1 MSVFI
6 NENGRLP
13 MLDYRNLRLERY
25 ELRERIG
32 AGGMARVFKAWDTV
46 LERPV
51 AVKILHDHLA
61 DDPNFKERF
70 EREARL
76 IASLSHPNIVQIYD
90 FKVVEN
96 GDLPLYYMVMPL
108 ITGQTLRGLMAELAA
123 NGQTLSYARILTL
136 FSNVADALQY
146 AHSKGMIHR
155 DVKPANILIDENG
168 QAILTDFGIARM
180 VESGRLTQEGVST
193 GTPVYMSPEQ
203 ASGQPGDARSDLYA
217 LGVILFEMLTGR
229 PPYEDEG
236 SVAVMMRHLNDPI
249 PPLSDFLPLKNPALE
264 RILTRALAKNPNDR
278 YPSIEAFA
286 AAFKQAINNEIGVD
300 DIQNRTLNTV
310 ALPRINTT
318 NTRTGGSRFTTRIQP
333 VIAKTPRAVIFA
345 VSALVLLL
353 IGVVIGQMALS
364 QSRQSA
370 APTEVATIRAS
381 SMTESLYFTST
392 FADNDE
398 QRNNW
403 VQAASDGFIR
413 EITPD
418 GFYHLTNQRPR
429 TAVTALFNPTN
440 EYASSSISMTGTLLD
455 SSNPAGAMGIAF
467 RYQNDD
473 HYNVF
478 AVDGLGRYSIW
489 VRDDGQWRELR
500 GSGEQWTRDPIINQ
514 QGSENRLQID
524 ILGNRFTGYVNG
536 KQLFSLN
543 DNTLEAGSIGI
554 YVATHTSGI
563 TEVLVDTYQTFPPAP
578 PSMTGG

>member
-1 MSVFI
+1 
-6 NENGRLP
+6 

-25 ELRERIG
+25 QLRERIG

-90 FKVVEN
+90 FKVVERD
-96 GDLPLYYMVMPL
+96 DLPLYYMVMPL
-108 ITGQTLRGLMAELAA
+108 VTGQTLRGLMAELAA
-123 NGQTLSYARILTL
+123 HNQTLSYGRIQSL
-136 FSNVADALQY
+136 FSNVADALHY

-155 DVKPANILIDENG
+155 DVKPANILIDQYG

-203 ASGQPGDARSDLYA
+203 AAGQPGDGRSDLYA
-217 LGVILFEMLTGR
+217 LAIILFEMLTGR

-236 SVAVMMRHLNDPI
+236 SVAVMLRHLNDPI
-249 PPLSDFLPLKNPALE
+249 PQLSHFLPLKNPALE
-264 RILTRALAKNPNDR
+264 RILTRALAKNPDER
-278 YPSIEAFA
+278 YPTVNEFASAVREALSG
-286 AAFKQAINNEIGVD
+286 EIGTQD
-300 DIQNRTLNTV
+300 SENRTLNTV
-310 ALPRINTT
+310 ALPRINIT
-318 NTRTGGSRFTTRIQP
+318 NTRTGTGGRITTRLQP
-333 VIAKTPRAVIFA
+333 VIAKTPRPVIFA
-345 VSALVLLL
+345 VSALVILL
-353 IGVVIGQMALS
+353 IGAVIGQVALT
-364 QSRQSA
+364 QNRQLNST
-370 APTEVATIRAS
+370 PTEAVDTRPS

-392 FADNDE
+392 FEEDDE
-398 QRNNW
+398 QWNNW

-413 EITPD
+413 EITSD
-418 GFYHLTNQRPR
+418 GFYHLINQRPQ

-440 EYASSSISMTGTLLD
+440 TYASSSISMTATLLD
-455 SSNPAGAMGIAF
+455 SSNPAGAIGIVF

-489 VRDDGQWRELR
+489 VRQDGQWRELR
-500 GSGEQWTRDPIINQ
+500 GSGESWSRDPIINQ

-543 DNTLEAGSIGI
+543 DDTLDAGNIGI

-563 TEVLVDTYQTFPPAP
+563 TEGMVDTYQTFPPAP